1 MERVAMAEDNNKG
14 GRKGRR
20 MVLTIEIGPLQIVK
34 GTGMLGIMF
43 FLNRCA
49 QVCADLLRSVHQ

>member
-1 MERVAMAEDNNKG
+1 MAEDNN
-14 GRKGRR
+14 KGRR
-20 MVLTIEIGPLQIVK
+20 MVLTIEIGPLQIAK